1 VFQKDK
7 SYDRCVSLHGG
18 VNTESSIQVS
28 FAMSNYKY
36 LSPFRMSAVHQQF
49 QAVKEGKINRPEG
62 DIRFS

>member
-36 LSPFRMSAVHQQF
+36 LSPFRMSAVHS
-49 QAVKEGKINRPEG
+49 AVSGGKRRE
-62 DIRFS
+62 DKST